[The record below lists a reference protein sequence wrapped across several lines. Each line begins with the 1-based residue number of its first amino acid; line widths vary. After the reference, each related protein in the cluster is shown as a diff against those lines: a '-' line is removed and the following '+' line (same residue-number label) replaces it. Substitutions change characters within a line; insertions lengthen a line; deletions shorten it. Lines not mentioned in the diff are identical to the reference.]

1 MLNNTF
7 ATGEILLLFAQ
18 GDDDELRDFSHLNL
32 FSLATGTTNKLGN
45 STISEKLTKGVQ
57 KQPMKTTQLYS
68 SCGKIKIK
76 THLVVQSLFTF

>member
-57 KQPMKTTQLYS
+57 KQPLKTTQLYS
-68 SCGKIKIK
+68 GCGKMKLKPI
-76 THLVVQSLFTF
+76 